1 MSQNEKLEEVQRD
14 RDHHFLRDFRVKKK
28 VIVATKFA
36 VNVQKHICQHASMA
50 KQMQSVLGSGV
61 LNVAESKMMLS
72 TRSTRT
78 THHIR
83 GKKQQFQR
91 NDIVVNCFIV

>member
-1 MSQNEKLEEVQRD
+1 MSQNEKLEEVQRE

-61 LNVAESKMMLS
+61 LNFTKGKMKLS
-72 TRSTRT
+72 ASSTRT

-83 GKKQQFQR
+83 GKRKIFQI
-91 NDIVVNCFIV
+91 NNIVVNF